1 VPTRERLED
10 LGLHE
15 VAGEL
20 EKMEKQ
26 KRRKNSEK
34 AL

>member
-1 VPTRERLED
+1 VSARERLKE

-15 VAGEL
+15 VAEEL

-26 KRRKNSEK
+26 RRRKNSEQ